1 MVSFVIYRQ
10 GISRRK
16 FLKNSSQYSLAT
28 AVAAN
33 SVGMLGLLNA
43 SDVMADP
50 NDPNDYKALVF
61 IMLEGG
67 NDCFNMIVPT
77 GSGALRTNYELGRGV
92 VALPEEG
99 LHSLNLVSPAKVHE
113 GSDSS
118 EFAMHPSCSAMAELF
133 NNQDLAVICN
143 AGNLVTPISREQ
155 YFSGVAD
162 LPPQL
167 YSHTD
172 QERQLQSE
180 PTNPFIYGWG
190 GRMAE
195 MLTPYNTDNQVSPLI
210 SISGLNSFQVT
221 RDSQINTYALG
232 RDGVAPLYGFYGYRQ
247 AIVESSMQSIDSSS
261 HLMAQKYRDTFDS
274 AQLAETIV
282 QGAFQEAES
291 SGVDYDGIF
300 TAAGGTNSVL
310 TRELKTLAKMIAG
323 RSNNN
328 NNRPVYFISVG
339 GFDNHQKLLPDHEAL
354 MADLNASLKGF
365 RDCLDAQGDFD
376 KVLTMVCSEFARTFT
391 PNGDDPV
398 ESGTDHGWGG
408 HMMVMGDMVNGGRF
422 YGSHPNLALDEGL
435 DTDRGRWIP
444 TTANSQCAAIAA
456 NWMGVAESDLSGLF
470 PTLDNFPNPFDISE
484 NLGFINGA
492 PIYGELS

>member
-1 MVSFVIYRQ
+1 VVFVIQNQ

-16 FLKNSSQYSLAT
+16 FLKKSSQYSLAT
-28 AVAAN
+28 AAAAN

-43 SDVMADP
+43 SGVMADP

-61 IMLEGG
+61 IILSGG

-77 GSGALRTNYELGRGV
+77 GSGALRSNYELGRGI
-92 VALPEEG
+92 VALPEAG
-99 LHSLNLVSPAKVHE
+99 LHSLNLVSPARVHE
-113 GSDSS
+113 GADSA
-118 EFAMHPSCSAMAELF
+118 EFAMHPSCSAMSELF
-133 NNQDLAVICN
+133 NNQHLAVICN
-143 AGNLVTPISREQ
+143 TGNLVMPLTREQ

-180 PTNPFIYGWG
+180 PTNPFRYGWG

-210 SISGLNSFQVT
+210 SVSGLNSFQVT
-221 RDSQINTYALG
+221 RDSLINTYALG

-247 AIVESSMQSIDSSS
+247 AIVESSMQSTDSSS
-261 HLMAQKYRDTFDS
+261 HLMAQKYRNTFDS
-274 AQLAETIV
+274 AQLAETIM
-282 QGAFQEAES
+282 QAAFQEAES
-291 SGVDYDGIF
+291 NGVDYDEIF
-300 TAAGGTNSVL
+300 TASGSTNSDL
-310 TRELKTLAKMIAG
+310 SRQLKTLAKMIAG
-323 RSNNN
+323 RSNTN
-328 NNRPVYFISVG
+328 NNRPVYFVSAG
-339 GFDNHQKLLPDHEAL
+339 GFDNHQKLLPDHNVL
-354 MADLNASLKGF
+354 MADLSASLKAF
-365 RDCLDAQGDFD
+365 KDCLAAQGDFD
-376 KVLTMVCSEFARTFT
+376 KVLTMVSSEFARTFT
-391 PNGDDPV
+391 PNGNDPV

-408 HMMVMGDMVNGGRF
+408 HMMVMGEMVNGGRF
-422 YGSHPNLALDEGL
+422 FGSHPNLALDEGL

-456 NWMGVAESDLSGLF
+456 NWMGVAESDLNGLF
-470 PTLDNFPNPFDISE
+470 PTLDNFPSPFDIGE

-492 PIYGELS
+492 PMYGEAL